1 MALLFLNTNMHKKL
15 TQTMVLAAVALLSV
29 ACELSM
35 AADPAYPGRPIRI
48 VDAFPPGGPS
58 DIVGRSMS
66 PRLSEAL
73 GQPVV
78 IDNRGGAAGVVGCDL
93 VAKAAPDG
101 YTLLLGPSG
110 ALTIQPSLSAK
121 LPYDPQRDFEPVT
134 QLTSGPQVIAVNP
147 GVPAKSVADLIS
159 LAKAK
164 PGQLN
169 YASGGTGT
177 ANHLAAEVFK
187 LAAGV
192 DIVHVPYKGT
202 GPALASVLTGETQ
215 MIVSSLL
222 PALPHLKSGKMR
234 ALAVT
239 STSRSSAVPDV
250 PTASESGLPR
260 FETSSWHGILAP
272 AKTPRGIIAR
282 LHDDFVKVLN
292 MADVRERLMAQGLN
306 VVGSTPQAFAAYIRS
321 ETVKYARVIKQ
332 VGIKP
337 EA

>member
-1 MALLFLNTNMHKKL
+1 MNRKMNRT
-15 TQTMVLAAVALLSV
+15 AATTAAALLSIVCHV
-29 ACELSM
+29 AN
-35 AADPAYPGRPIRI
+35 AADIAFPNRPIRI

-58 DIVGRSMS
+58 DIVGRSIS
-66 PRLSEAL
+66 PRLSEVL

-78 IDNRGGAAGVVGCDL
+78 IDNRGGAAGVVGCDI

-110 ALTIQPSLSAK
+110 ALTIQPSLSTK

-147 GVPAKSVADLIS
+147 GVAAKSVAELIA

-187 LAAGV
+187 LAAGIDV
-192 DIVHVPYKGT
+192 VHVPYKGT
-202 GPALASVLTGETQ
+202 GPALASVLSGETQ

-222 PALPHLKSGKMR
+222 PTLPHLKSGKLR

-239 STSRSSAVPDV
+239 STSRSAAVPDV
-250 PTASESGLPR
+250 PTAAESGLPK

-272 AKTPRGIIAR
+272 AKTPRAIVMR
-282 LHDDFVKVLN
+282 LHDDIVKVLN
-292 MADVRERLMAQGLN
+292 LPEVRERLTAQGLN

-321 ETVKYARVIKQ
+321 ETAKYARVIKQ